1 MKIILVGASSDI
13 AIEFYNT
20 HNVNYNIIRLSSN
33 PDFSDI
39 QDFNVQDEN
48 SFIDEDNIDGI
59 IYFPGSINLK
69 PFKRLKIENF
79 REDFEINVVGLL
91 KILKFYESRLS
102 EKSSLVFISTVAANL
117 GMPFHSSV
125 SVSKSAIEGL
135 TKSLAAEWAPKV
147 RVNCI
152 APSLVETKLAKRFF
166 RTEDQKEMMNQ
177 KHPLKRTGLPE
188 DIVNA
193 LDFLISNKSSWISGQ
208 ILNVDGGMSTL
219 KI

>member
-1 MKIILVGASSDI
+1 MKILLVGASSDI
-13 AIEFYNT
+13 AVEFYNT

-166 RTEDQKEMMNQ
+166 RTEDQQEMMNQ

>member
-1 MKIILVGASSDI
+1 MKILLVGASSDI

-79 REDFEINVVGLL
+79 RDDFEINVVGLL

>member
-1 MKIILVGASSDI
+1 MKILLVGASSDI

-79 REDFEINVVGLL
+79 REDFEINVIGLL

>member
-1 MKIILVGASSDI
+1 MKILLVGASSDI
-13 AIEFYNT
+13 AVEFYNT

-39 QDFNVQDEN
+39 HDFNVQNEN
-48 SFIDEDNIDGI
+48 SFIDEENIDGI

>member
-1 MKIILVGASSDI
+1 MKILLVGASSDI

-152 APSLVETKLAKRFF
+152 APSLVETKLEIGRA
-166 RTEDQKEMMNQ
+166 
-177 KHPLKRTGLPE
+177 H
-188 DIVNA
+188 V
-193 LDFLISNKSSWISGQ
+193 
-208 ILNVDGGMSTL
+208 
-219 KI
+219 

>member
-1 MKIILVGASSDI
+1 MKILLVGASSDI
-13 AIEFYNT
+13 AVEFYNT

-102 EKSSLVFISTVAANL
+102 EKSSLVFISIC
-117 GMPFHSSV
+117 G
-125 SVSKSAIEGL
+125 
-135 TKSLAAEWAPKV
+135 
-147 RVNCI
+147 
-152 APSLVETKLAKRFF
+152 
-166 RTEDQKEMMNQ
+166 
-177 KHPLKRTGLPE
+177 
-188 DIVNA
+188 
-193 LDFLISNKSSWISGQ
+193 
-208 ILNVDGGMSTL
+208 
-219 KI
+219 

>member
-1 MKIILVGASSDI
+1 MKILLVGASSDI

-102 EKSSLVFISTVAANL
+102 EKSSLVFISTVAASL

>member
-1 MKIILVGASSDI
+1 MKILLVGASSDI

-39 QDFNVQDEN
+39 HDFNVQDEN

-79 REDFEINVVGLL
+79 LEDFDINVVGLL

>member
-1 MKIILVGASSDI
+1 MKILLVGASSDI
-13 AIEFYNT
+13 AAEFYNT

>member
-1 MKIILVGASSDI
+1 MKILLVGASSDI
-13 AIEFYNT
+13 AVEFYNT

-79 REDFEINVVGLL
+79 RDDFEINVVGLL

>member
-1 MKIILVGASSDI
+1 MKILLVGASSDI

-33 PDFSDI
+33 PDFSDVH
-39 QDFNVQDEN
+39 DFNVQDEN

-79 REDFEINVVGLL
+79 LEDFDINVVGLL

>member
-1 MKIILVGASSDI
+1 MKILLVGASSDI
-13 AIEFYNT
+13 AIEFYNI

>member
-1 MKIILVGASSDI
+1 MKILLVGASSDI
-13 AIEFYNT
+13 AVEFYNT

-79 REDFEINVVGLL
+79 LEDFDINVVGLL

>member
-1 MKIILVGASSDI
+1 MKILLVGASSDI
-13 AIEFYNT
+13 AVEFYNT

-193 LDFLISNKSSWISGQ
+193 LDFLISNKSYWISGQ

>member
-1 MKIILVGASSDI
+1 MKILLVGASSDI

-135 TKSLAAEWAPKV
+135 TKSLAAEWAPNV

>member
-1 MKIILVGASSDI
+1 MKILLVGASSDI

-79 REDFEINVVGLL
+79 LEDFDINVVGLL

>member
-1 MKIILVGASSDI
+1 MKILLVGASSDI

-33 PDFSDI
+33 PDFSDVH
-39 QDFNVQDEN
+39 DFNVQDEN

>member
-1 MKIILVGASSDI
+1 MKILLVGASSDI
-13 AIEFYNT
+13 AVEFYNT

>member
-1 MKIILVGASSDI
+1 MSS
-13 AIEFYNT
+13 
-20 HNVNYNIIRLSSN
+20 NYNIIRLSSN

>member
-1 MKIILVGASSDI
+1 MKILLVGASSDI

-39 QDFNVQDEN
+39 HDFNVQDEN

>member
-1 MKIILVGASSDI
+1 MKILLVGASSDI
-13 AIEFYNT
+13 AVEFYNT

-79 REDFEINVVGLL
+79 REDFDINVVGLL

>member
-1 MKIILVGASSDI
+1 M
-13 AIEFYNT
+13 
-20 HNVNYNIIRLSSN
+20 
-33 PDFSDI
+33 
-39 QDFNVQDEN
+39 
-48 SFIDEDNIDGI
+48 
-59 IYFPGSINLK
+59 
-69 PFKRLKIENF
+69 
-79 REDFEINVVGLL
+79 L

>member
-1 MKIILVGASSDI
+1 MKILLVGASSDI

-79 REDFEINVVGLL
+79 REDFDINVVGLL

>member
-1 MKIILVGASSDI
+1 MKILLVGASSDI